1 MQRAIP
7 GITVQHAAWAGRV
20 LQQVFA
26 AVGAVILHCRLGNY
40 KQAQHPSGPQR
51 GVQGQGMLTVDETA
65 LLCWR
70 LLETQGKCGCTWET
84 FKEVPNELKQIV
96 PVERR
101 LLRVRKQD
109 STVVL
114 TTYREYTES
123 AARQLQERIAFDVV
137 EALRGYG
144 YRGAF
149 AKFRA
154 AVRAYYKQRQLA
166 AWYAR

>member
-1 MQRAIP
+1 
-7 GITVQHAAWAGRV
+7 
-20 LQQVFA
+20 
-26 AVGAVILHCRLGNY
+26 
-40 KQAQHPSGPQR
+40 
-51 GVQGQGMLTVDETA
+51 MLTVDETA
-65 LLCWR
+65 LLCWA

-96 PVERR
+96 PAERR

-123 AARQLQERIAFDVV
+123 AARKLQEQIELDVV
-137 EALRGYG
+137 TALLRYG
-144 YRGAF
+144 YRGAYTR
-149 AKFRA
+149 FRA
-154 AVRAYYKQRQLA
+154 AVRSYHKQRQLA

>member
-1 MQRAIP
+1 
-7 GITVQHAAWAGRV
+7 
-20 LQQVFA
+20 
-26 AVGAVILHCRLGNY
+26 
-40 KQAQHPSGPQR
+40 
-51 GVQGQGMLTVDETA
+51 MLTVEETA

-123 AARQLQERIAFDVV
+123 AARQLQEYIQFDVV
-137 EALRGYG
+137 AALLRCG
-144 YRGAF
+144 YRRAF
-149 AKFRA
+149 EQFRA
-154 AVRAYYKQRQLA
+154 AVRAYYKQAQLA

>member
-1 MQRAIP
+1 
-7 GITVQHAAWAGRV
+7 
-20 LQQVFA
+20 
-26 AVGAVILHCRLGNY
+26 
-40 KQAQHPSGPQR
+40 
-51 GVQGQGMLTVDETA
+51 MLTVDETA

-101 LLRVRKQD
+101 LIRVRKQD

-123 AARQLQERIAFDVV
+123 AARQLQEHIELDVV
-137 EALRGYG
+137 AALLRYG
-144 YRGAF
+144 YRGAYTR
-149 AKFRA
+149 FRA
-154 AVRAYYKQRQLA
+154 AVRSYYKQRQLA